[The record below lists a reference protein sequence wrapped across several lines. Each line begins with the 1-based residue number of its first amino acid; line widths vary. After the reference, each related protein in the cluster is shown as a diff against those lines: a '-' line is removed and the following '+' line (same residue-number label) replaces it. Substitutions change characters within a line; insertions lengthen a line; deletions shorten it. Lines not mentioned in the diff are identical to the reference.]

1 MIKVRNKVLMIPE
14 NELTIAAVGDKGSVN
29 RVFQIPR
36 IQPDGV
42 DLANMIFKLNL
53 LYLDTNEKDRDGLD
67 KVISDDFITLTW
79 TISSLT
85 SSHVGNA
92 YIQLCAMT
100 DTGSMRWLSYQA
112 AVYIESSIEAEKTT
126 IALSELENLE
136 KRIDEK
142 ANALDS
148 AESSRVEA
156 EAERVTAENKRAA
169 AEEARALAEEERE
182 KAENA
187 RTDTFTAN
195 EAARQKT
202 FEAAEEKRESA
213 FDASEAARQKTFEA
227 AEEKRESAFD
237 ASEAAREA
245 TFQATEEERQAGYD
259 AHIADFDKDRQEL
272 KDYATLSES
281 WAIGGTGSRAGEDE
295 DNSKYYSER
304 SAEEAAAAKNSA
316 ENAAKYAQITAPDFY
331 LDIDTGRLYMKG
343 GIGVDFKLENG
354 KLYWKVS

>member
-1 MIKVRNKVLMIPE
+1 MIKVRNKVLVIPE

-36 IQPDGV
+36 VQPDGV

-53 LYLDTNEKDRDGLD
+53 LYLDTNEKDRDDLD
-67 KVISDDFITLTW
+67 KAISDDFITLTW

-112 AVYIESSIEAEKTT
+112 AVYIESSIETEKTT
-126 IALSELENLE
+126 IALSEFENLE
-136 KRIDEK
+136 RRIDEK
-142 ANALDS
+142 ANTLDS

-156 EAERVTAENKRAA
+156 EAERVTAESERAA
-169 AEEARALAEEERE
+169 AEEARGIAEEERE

-187 RTDTFTAN
+187 RTDTFMAN
-195 EAARQKT
+195 ETARQKT
-202 FEAAEEKRESA
+202 FEAAEEERESA
-213 FDASEAARQKTFEA
+213 FS
-227 AEEKRESAFD
+227 
-237 ASEAAREA
+237 ASEAARET
-245 TFQATEEERQAGYD
+245 TFKAAEDERQAGYD

-272 KDYATLSES
+272 KDCATLSES
-281 WAIGGTGSRAGEDE
+281 WAIGGTGSRTGEDKN
-295 DNSKYYSER
+295 NSKYYSER

-343 GIGVDFKLENG
+343 GVGVDFKLEDG

>member
-1 MIKVRNKVLMIPE
+1 MIKVRNKVLVIPE

-36 IQPDGV
+36 VQPDGV

-53 LYLDTNEKDRDGLD
+53 LYLDTNEKDRDDLD
-67 KVISDDFITLTW
+67 KAISDDFITLTW

-112 AVYIESSIEAEKTT
+112 AVYIESSIETEKTT

-136 KRIDEK
+136 RRIDEK
-142 ANALDS
+142 ANTLDS

-156 EAERVTAENKRAA
+156 EAERVTAESERAA
-169 AEEARALAEEERE
+169 AEEARGIAEEERE

-187 RTDTFTAN
+187 RTDTFMAN
-195 EAARQKT
+195 ETARQKT

-213 FDASEAARQKTFEA
+213 FGT
-227 AEEKRESAFD
+227 
-237 ASEAAREA
+237 SEAARET
-245 TFQATEEERQAGYD
+245 TFKAAEDERQAGYD

-272 KDYATLSES
+272 KDCATLSES
-281 WAIGGTGSRAGEDE
+281 WAIGGTGSRTGEDKN
-295 DNSKYYSER
+295 NSKYYSER

-343 GIGVDFKLENG
+343 GVGVDFKLEDG

>member
-1 MIKVRNKVLMIPE
+1 MIPE

-53 LYLDTNEKDRDGLD
+53 LYLDTNEKDRDDLD
-67 KVISDDFITLTW
+67 KAISDDFITLTW
-79 TISSLT
+79 TISNLT

-156 EAERVTAENKRAA
+156 ETERATAESERAA

-187 RTDTFTAN
+187 RADTFTAN
-195 EAARQKT
+195 
-202 FEAAEEKRESA
+202 
-213 FDASEAARQKTFEA
+213 EAARQKTFEA

-343 GIGVDFKLENG
+343 GVGVDFKLEDG

>member
-53 LYLDTNEKDRDGLD
+53 LYLDTNEKDRDDLD

-213 FDASEAARQKTFEA
+213 FDASEAAR
-227 AEEKRESAFD
+227 
-237 ASEAAREA
+237 EA

>member
-213 FDASEAARQKTFEA
+213 FDASEAAR
-227 AEEKRESAFD
+227 
-237 ASEAAREA
+237 EA

>member
-1 MIKVRNKVLMIPE
+1 MIPE

-53 LYLDTNEKDRDGLD
+53 LYLDTNEKDRDDLD

-213 FDASEAARQKTFEA
+213 FDASEAAR
-227 AEEKRESAFD
+227 
-237 ASEAAREA
+237 EA

>member
-1 MIKVRNKVLMIPE
+1 MIKVRNKVLVIPE

-36 IQPDGV
+36 VQPDGV

-53 LYLDTNEKDRDGLD
+53 LYLDTNEKDRDDLD
-67 KVISDDFITLTW
+67 KAISDDFITLTW

-112 AVYIESSIEAEKTT
+112 AVYIESSIETEKTT

-136 KRIDEK
+136 RRIDEK

-156 EAERVTAENKRAA
+156 EAERVTAESERAA

-195 EAARQKT
+195 EAARQKA

-213 FDASEAARQKTFEA
+213 FG
-227 AEEKRESAFD
+227 

-245 TFQATEEERQAGYD
+245 TFKAAEDERQAGYD

-281 WAIGGTGSRAGEDE
+281 WAIGGTGSRTGEDKN
-295 DNSKYYSER
+295 NSKYYSER
-304 SAEEAAAAKNSA
+304 SAEEAAAAKKSA
-316 ENAAKYAQITAPDFY
+316 ETAAKYAQITAPDFY

-343 GIGVDFKLENG
+343 GVGVDFKLEDG

>member
-53 LYLDTNEKDRDGLD
+53 LYLDTNEKDRDDLD

-79 TISSLT
+79 TISNLT

-187 RTDTFTAN
+187 RTDTFTVN
-195 EAARQKT
+195 
-202 FEAAEEKRESA
+202 
-213 FDASEAARQKTFEA
+213 EAARQKTFEA

>member
-53 LYLDTNEKDRDGLD
+53 LYLDTNEKDRDDLD
-67 KVISDDFITLTW
+67 KAISDDFITLTW
-79 TISSLT
+79 TISNLT

-156 EAERVTAENKRAA
+156 ETERATAESERAA

-187 RTDTFTAN
+187 RADTFTAN
-195 EAARQKT
+195 
-202 FEAAEEKRESA
+202 
-213 FDASEAARQKTFEA
+213 EAARQKTFEA

-343 GIGVDFKLENG
+343 GVGVDFKLEDG

>member
-1 MIKVRNKVLMIPE
+1 MIKVRNKVLVIPE

-36 IQPDGV
+36 VQPDGV

-53 LYLDTNEKDRDGLD
+53 LYLDTNEKDRDDLD
-67 KVISDDFITLTW
+67 KAISDDFITLTW

-112 AVYIESSIEAEKTT
+112 AVYIESSIETEKTT
-126 IALSELENLE
+126 NALSELENLE
-136 KRIDEK
+136 RRIDEK
-142 ANALDS
+142 ANTLDS

-156 EAERVTAENKRAA
+156 EAERVTAESERAA
-169 AEEARALAEEERE
+169 AEEARGIAEEERE

-187 RTDTFTAN
+187 RTDTFMAN
-195 EAARQKT
+195 ETARQKT

-213 FDASEAARQKTFEA
+213 FGT
-227 AEEKRESAFD
+227 
-237 ASEAAREA
+237 SEAARET
-245 TFQATEEERQAGYD
+245 TFKAAEDERQAGYD

-272 KDYATLSES
+272 KDCATLSES
-281 WAIGGTGSRAGEDE
+281 WAIGGTGSRTGEDKN
-295 DNSKYYSER
+295 NSKYYSER

-343 GIGVDFKLENG
+343 GVGVDFKLEDG

>member
-36 IQPDGV
+36 VQPDGV

-53 LYLDTNEKDRDGLD
+53 LYLDTNEKDRDDLD

-79 TISSLT
+79 TISSLA
-85 SSHVGNA
+85 SSHAGNA
-92 YIQLCAMT
+92 YIQICAMT

-213 FDASEAARQKTFEA
+213 FN
-227 AEEKRESAFD
+227 

-343 GIGVDFKLENG
+343 GIDVDFKLENG

>member
-1 MIKVRNKVLMIPE
+1 MIKVRNKVLVIPE

-36 IQPDGV
+36 VQPDGV

-53 LYLDTNEKDRDGLD
+53 LYLDTNEKDRDDLG
-67 KVISDDFITLTW
+67 KTVSDDFVTLTW

-85 SSHVGNA
+85 SSHTGNA

-112 AVYIESSIEAEKTT
+112 AVYIESSIETEKTT

-142 ANALDS
+142 ASALDL

-156 EAERVTAENKRAA
+156 EAERATAESERKA

-182 KAENA
+182 NA
-187 RTDTFTAN
+187 
-195 EAARQKT
+195 
-202 FEAAEEKRESA
+202 FE
-213 FDASEAARQKTFEA
+213 
-227 AEEKRESAFD
+227 

-245 TFQATEEERQAGYD
+245 TFQTAEDARQAEYD

-272 KDYATLSES
+272 KDYAASSES

-304 SAEEAAAAKNSA
+304 SAEEAAAAKESA
-316 ENAAKYAQITAPDFY
+316 ETAAKYAQIIAPDFY

-343 GIGVDFKLENG
+343 GVGVDFKLEDG

>member
-1 MIKVRNKVLMIPE
+1 MIKVRNKVLVIPE

-36 IQPDGV
+36 VQPDGV

-53 LYLDTNEKDRDGLD
+53 LYLDTNEKDRDDLD
-67 KVISDDFITLTW
+67 KAISDDFITLTW
-79 TISSLT
+79 TISNLT

-112 AVYIESSIEAEKTT
+112 AVYIESSIETEKTT

-136 KRIDEK
+136 RRIDEK
-142 ANALDS
+142 ANTLDS

-156 EAERVTAENKRAA
+156 EAERVTAESERAA
-169 AEEARALAEEERE
+169 AEEARGIAEEERE

-187 RTDTFTAN
+187 RTDTFMAN
-195 EAARQKT
+195 ETARQKT

-213 FDASEAARQKTFEA
+213 FGT
-227 AEEKRESAFD
+227 
-237 ASEAAREA
+237 SEAARET
-245 TFQATEEERQAGYD
+245 TFKAAEDERQAGYD

-272 KDYATLSES
+272 KDCATLSES
-281 WAIGGTGSRAGEDE
+281 WAIGGTGSRTGEDKN
-295 DNSKYYSER
+295 NSKYYSER

-343 GIGVDFKLENG
+343 GVGVDFKLEDG

>member
-1 MIKVRNKVLMIPE
+1 MIKVRNKVLVIPE

-53 LYLDTNEKDRDGLD
+53 LYLDTNEKDRDELD
-67 KVISDDFITLTW
+67 KAISDDFITLTW

-100 DTGSMRWLSYQA
+100 DTGAMRWLSYQA
-112 AVYIESSIEAEKTT
+112 AVYIESSIETEKTT
-126 IALSELENLE
+126 IALSEIEDLER
-136 KRIDEK
+136 RIEEK
-142 ANALDS
+142 ASALDS

-156 EAERVTAENKRAA
+156 EAERATAESERAA
-169 AEEARALAEEERE
+169 AEETRTLAEEERE

-187 RTDTFTAN
+187 RADTFAAN

-202 FEAAEEKRESA
+202 FETA
-213 FDASEAARQKTFEA
+213 EAARGATFEA
-227 AEEKRESAFD
+227 AED
-237 ASEAAREA
+237 V
-245 TFQATEEERQAGYD
+245 RQAEYD

-304 SAEEAAAAKNSA
+304 SAEEAAAAKKSA
-316 ENAAKYAQITAPDFY
+316 ETAAKYVQITAPDFY
-331 LDIDTGRLYMKG
+331 LDIDTGHLYMKG
-343 GIGVDFKLENG
+343 GVGVDFKLEDG

>member
-1 MIKVRNKVLMIPE
+1 MIKVRNKVLVIPE

-29 RVFQIPR
+29 RVFRIPR
-36 IQPDGV
+36 VQPDGV

-53 LYLDTNEKDRDGLD
+53 LYLDTNEKDRDDLD
-67 KVISDDFITLTW
+67 KAISDDFITLTW

-100 DTGSMRWLSYQA
+100 DTGSIRWLSYQA
-112 AVYIESSIEAEKTT
+112 AVYIESSIETEKTT
-126 IALSELENLE
+126 IALSELEDLE
-136 KRIDEK
+136 RRIEEK
-142 ANALDS
+142 ASALDS

-156 EAERVTAENKRAA
+156 EAERVTEESERAA
-169 AEEARALAEEERE
+169 AEEARGIAEEGRE

-195 EAARQKT
+195 EAVRQKTFETNETARQKT

-213 FDASEAARQKTFEA
+213 FGT
-227 AEEKRESAFD
+227 
-237 ASEAAREA
+237 SEAARET
-245 TFQATEEERQAGYD
+245 TFKAAEDERQAGYD

-272 KDYATLSES
+272 KDCATLSES

-304 SAEEAAAAKNSA
+304 SAEEAAAAKKSA
-316 ENAAKYAQITAPDFY
+316 ETAAKYVQITAPDFY

-343 GIGVDFKLENG
+343 GVGVDFKLEDG

>member
-1 MIKVRNKVLMIPE
+1 MIKVRNKVLVIPE

-36 IQPDGV
+36 VQPDGV

-53 LYLDTNEKDRDGLD
+53 LYLDTNEKDRDDLD
-67 KVISDDFITLTW
+67 KAISDDFITLTW

-85 SSHVGNA
+85 SSHVGNT

-112 AVYIESSIEAEKTT
+112 AVYIESSIEMEKTT
-126 IALSELENLE
+126 IALSELEDLE
-136 KRIDEK
+136 RRIDEK
-142 ANALDS
+142 TNALDS
-148 AESSRVEA
+148 AESSRVKA
-156 EAERVTAENKRAA
+156 EAERVTAESERAA
-169 AEEARALAEEERE
+169 AEEARGIAEEERE

-187 RTDTFTAN
+187 RTDTFAAN
-195 EAARQKT
+195 EIARQKT

-213 FDASEAARQKTFEA
+213 FDT
-227 AEEKRESAFD
+227 
-237 ASEAAREA
+237 SEAAREA
-245 TFQATEEERQAGYD
+245 TFKAAEDERQAGYD

-281 WAIGGTGSRAGEDE
+281 WAIGGTGSRTGEDKN
-295 DNSKYYSER
+295 NSKYYSER

-316 ENAAKYAQITAPDFY
+316 ESAAKYAQITAPNFY

-343 GIGVDFKLENG
+343 GVGVDFKLEDG

>member
-1 MIKVRNKVLMIPE
+1 MIKVRNKVLVIPE

-36 IQPDGV
+36 VQPDGV

-53 LYLDTNEKDRDGLD
+53 LYLDTNEKDRDDLD
-67 KVISDDFITLTW
+67 KAISDDFITLTW

-112 AVYIESSIEAEKTT
+112 AVYIESSIETEKTT

-136 KRIDEK
+136 RRIDEK
-142 ANALDS
+142 ANTLDS

-156 EAERVTAENKRAA
+156 EAERVTAESERAA
-169 AEEARALAEEERE
+169 AEEARGIAEEERE

-187 RTDTFTAN
+187 RTDTFMAN
-195 EAARQKT
+195 ETARQKT
-202 FEAAEEKRESA
+202 FEAAEEERESA
-213 FDASEAARQKTFEA
+213 FS
-227 AEEKRESAFD
+227 
-237 ASEAAREA
+237 ASEAARET
-245 TFQATEEERQAGYD
+245 TFKAAEDERQAGYD

-281 WAIGGTGSRAGEDE
+281 WAIGGTGSRTGEDKN
-295 DNSKYYSER
+295 NSKYYSER

-343 GIGVDFKLENG
+343 GVGVDFKLEDG

>member
-1 MIKVRNKVLMIPE
+1 MIKVRNKVLVIPE

-36 IQPDGV
+36 VQPDGV

-53 LYLDTNEKDRDGLD
+53 LYLDTNEKDRDDLD
-67 KVISDDFITLTW
+67 KTISDDFITLTW
-79 TISSLT
+79 TISNLT

-112 AVYIESSIEAEKTT
+112 AVYIESSIETEKTT

-136 KRIDEK
+136 RRIDEK

-148 AESSRVEA
+148 AESFRVKA
-156 EAERVTAENKRAA
+156 EAERVTAESERAA
-169 AEEARALAEEERE
+169 AEEARGIAEEERE

-187 RTDTFTAN
+187 RTDTFTVN
-195 EAARQKT
+195 ETARQKT

-213 FDASEAARQKTFEA
+213 FDT
-227 AEEKRESAFD
+227 
-237 ASEAAREA
+237 SEAAREA
-245 TFQATEEERQAGYD
+245 TFKAAEDERQAGYD

-281 WAIGGTGSRAGEDE
+281 WAIGGTGSRTGEDKN
-295 DNSKYYSER
+295 NSKYYSER

-316 ENAAKYAQITAPDFY
+316 ENAAKYAQIAAPDFY

-343 GIGVDFKLENG
+343 GVGVDFKLEDG